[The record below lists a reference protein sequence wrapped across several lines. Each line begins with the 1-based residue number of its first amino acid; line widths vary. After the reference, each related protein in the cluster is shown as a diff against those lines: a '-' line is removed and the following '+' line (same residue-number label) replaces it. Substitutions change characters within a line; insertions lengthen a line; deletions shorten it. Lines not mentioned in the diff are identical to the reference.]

1 MSFTLSVARYLGIP
15 QVFFWTTSVCGL
27 LGYMHYH
34 NLVEKG
40 YTPLKERYRNATAI
54 IVNIFEPLEKEVLE
68 SLQVLLPKVYAI
80 GPLHLLVKQVDD
92 KNLEDLGSNHWKE
105 NLKCLE
111 WLDSKKTNPVVY
123 VNFGSEQAVLPIEF
137 SEETKERGMLV
148 SWCAQEKVLNHPSIG
163 GFLTHNGWNSTLEI
177 GVEIDNNMT
186 RDEVESLVR
195 ELMAGKK
202 GKEMKKKTLEW
213 KKLVEEAAKKITG
226 SSHMNI
232 DKMIKEILL
241 KLLEPQ
247 SPLQTTTKFLW
258 LKGFPPNFKFT
269 KPRKF
274 QGESSSNQ
282 AIASEETGKEPMY
295 GTDSSGKNITQEQFS
310 QLFQLF

>member
-1 MSFTLSVARYLGIP
+1 MSFTLSVARDLGIP

-40 YTPLKERYRNATAI
+40 YTPLKDESYLTNGYLEKTLDWIPGMKDIHLRDLPAI
-54 IVNIFEPLEKEVLE
+54 VVNIFEPLEKEVLE

-123 VNFGSEQAVLPIEF
+123 VNFGSVVVMTINQLIEFTWGLANSKVEFLWIIRPDIVSGEQAVLPIEF

-163 GFLTHNGWNSTLEI
+163 GFLTHNGWNSTLESI
-177 GVEIDNNMT
+177 SSGVPMIFCHSSQSNQLIVDFVTLNWE
-186 RDEVESLVR
+186 
-195 ELMAGKK
+195 
-202 GKEMKKKTLEW
+202 LEW
-213 KKLVEEAAKKITG
+213 RLTI
-226 SSHMNI
+226 M
-232 DKMIKEILL
+232 
-241 KLLEPQ
+241 
-247 SPLQTTTKFLW
+247 
-258 LKGFPPNFKFT
+258 
-269 KPRKF
+269 
-274 QGESSSNQ
+274 
-282 AIASEETGKEPMY
+282 
-295 GTDSSGKNITQEQFS
+295 
-310 QLFQLF
+310 